1 MSPIERSLLNYL
13 FLAGEAARKGQR
25 LGRDRF
31 LVLAIS
37 KAGQSGW
44 LEVAEQCLPCVARH
58 SPGHLLQR
66 FETASEALKDDTFV
80 SLARQQ
86 ERNCSPERAEQ
97 LAAELDFDADQA
109 SEAHAQQLKSLFQ
122 ELLQPLLE
130 T

>member
-13 FLAGEAARKGQR
+13 FLAGEASRKGQW

-44 LEVAEQCLPCVARH
+44 LEVAELCLPCVARN

-66 FETASEALKDDTFV
+66 FESALEALQDDSFI

-97 LAAELDFDADQA
+97 LAAELGFNADHA
-109 SEAHAQQLKSLFQ
+109 WEAHAQQREALFQ
-122 ELLQPLLE
+122 ELLQPLLN